1 MRLNTIRKTDNNIV
15 QSAVE
20 VSALFTLLNVLWEA
34 QTKGTSLEVSY
45 SEAQGLI
52 RLETAEYVYDFES
65 VPFTAFN
72 DIACYEV
79 YRNTLKSLDIK

>member
-34 QTKGTSLEVSY
+34 QTKKTPLKVSY
-45 SEAQGLI
+45 NEAQGLI
-52 RLETAEYVYDFES
+52 RLDTLEYTYDFED
-65 VPFTAFN
+65 VPFTSFN
-72 DIACYEV
+72 DVACYEV
-79 YRNTLKSLDIK
+79 YKHTLDLMK